1 MISDSP
7 LFFVGVALRW
17 TGYLC
22 VFLLVGLAVFR
33 RVGLPAA
40 LEAVG
45 AVGGETG
52 LQWAADTRRKLALRG
67 MVAGFALVAVDLA
80 RAWDQT
86 YAFFGS
92 DESITLDLM
101 KIIVNGTLWGSGWK
115 VQTISAGCAGVAFA
129 MLLRRWPGAS
139 FLLYPSVLVAAI
151 SRPLTGHALEQG
163 SFFSLPAILQ
173 AVHVLSAAVWIGTL
187 LVTVTVGVWSA
198 SQLGAARGA
207 AVAAMVNAFSPLAMG
222 AVTALFMAGT
232 ATSFIYLGGVGP
244 LFGTTYGLV
253 LLAKFLVFAAVG
265 GIGLFNWRR
274 VRPQLELV
282 AAGEER
288 PASGTEALLLR
299 SAGAELALAVVVLA
313 LTAVLVAL
321 PMPMG

>member
-1 MISDSP
+1 M
-7 LFFVGVALRW
+7 
-17 TGYLC
+17 
-22 VFLLVGLAVFR
+22 
-33 RVGLPAA
+33 
-40 LEAVG
+40 
-45 AVGGETG
+45 
-52 LQWAADTRRKLALRG
+52 
-67 MVAGFALVAVDLA
+67 VAVDLA

-86 YAFFGS
+86 YAFFGP

-129 MLLRRWPGAS
+129 MLLRRWPGAAL
-139 FLLYPSVLVAAI
+139 LLYPSVLVVAI

-187 LVTVTVGVWSA
+187 LVTVVLGVRSA

-222 AVTALFMAGT
+222 AVAALFIAGT
-232 ATSFIYLGGVGP
+232 ATSFIYLGGVGA

-265 GIGLFNWRR
+265 GIGLYNWQR
-274 VRPQLELV
+274 VRPRLESVV
-282 AAGEER
+282 ADPGGAGAE
-288 PASGTEALLLR
+288 TLLLR
-299 SAGAELALAVVVLA
+299 SAGTELALAVVVLA
-313 LTAVLVAL
+313 LTAILVAL